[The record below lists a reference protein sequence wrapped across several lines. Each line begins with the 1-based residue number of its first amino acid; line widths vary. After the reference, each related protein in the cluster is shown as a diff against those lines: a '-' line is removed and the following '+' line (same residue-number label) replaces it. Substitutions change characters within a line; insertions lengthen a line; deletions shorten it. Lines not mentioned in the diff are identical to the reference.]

1 MVRGIGKSMGG
12 QNVDGGAGRSG
23 YEFRLL
29 VIYAVS
35 LILSILIIVISITV
49 FIVIIYIRGN
59 VSGTF
64 FYLFIIIVVSNFT
77 IAGFSLRGL
86 TRIYPALIMEQRDKR
101 SVFTDVAIRGA
112 TEQSAEQPELKRE
125 YFTETELEIIDLL
138 KKNGN
143 SMLQSAIAAATAMSK
158 TTVSRTLTSLQDKG
172 IIIKIRKGV
181 TNDIILVETNFK

>member
-1 MVRGIGKSMGG
+1 MAG
-12 QNVDGGAGRSG
+12 QNVDEGAGRSG

>member
-1 MVRGIGKSMGG
+1 MGG

-64 FYLFIIIVVSNFT
+64 FYLFIIIVASNFT

-86 TRIYPALIMEQRDKR
+86 TRIYPALILEPRDKR
-101 SVFTDVAIRGA
+101 SAFTDVAIRGA

>member
-1 MVRGIGKSMGG
+1 MSR
-12 QNVDGGAGRSG
+12 QNAESGSDRSG
-23 YEFRLL
+23 YDFRIL
-29 VIYAVS
+29 VIYGVS

-49 FIVIIYIRGN
+49 FIVIIYIGGS

-64 FYLFIIIVVSNFT
+64 FYLFIIIVASNFT

-86 TRIYPALIMEQRDKR
+86 TRIYPALILEPRGKR
-101 SVFTDVAIRGA
+101 SAFADVTIRRT
-112 TEQSAEQPELKRE
+112 TEQSVEKPELKRE

-158 TTVSRTLTSLQDKG
+158 TTISRTLTSLQDKG
-172 IIIKIRKGV
+172 IIMKIRKGV
-181 TNDIILVETNFK
+181 TNDIILLETNFK